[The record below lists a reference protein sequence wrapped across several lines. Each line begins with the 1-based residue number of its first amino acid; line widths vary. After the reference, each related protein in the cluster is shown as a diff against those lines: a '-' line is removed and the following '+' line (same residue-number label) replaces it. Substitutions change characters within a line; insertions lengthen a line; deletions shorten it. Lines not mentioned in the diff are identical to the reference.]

1 MPYFTVDPSRCCW
14 VLDVYDLES
23 IQLGDNALQFDNNY
37 EQSLLIMNGSFFQL
51 QSLDR
56 LA

>member
-1 MPYFTVDPSRCCW
+1 MPSLMVDPSRCCW
-14 VLDVYDLES
+14 VIDMIDLES

>member
-1 MPYFTVDPSRCCW
+1 MN
-14 VLDVYDLES
+14 DLES
-23 IQLGDNALQFDNNY
+23 IQLGENALQFDNDY
-37 EQSLLIMNGSFFQL
+37 EQSLLIMDSPFSQL